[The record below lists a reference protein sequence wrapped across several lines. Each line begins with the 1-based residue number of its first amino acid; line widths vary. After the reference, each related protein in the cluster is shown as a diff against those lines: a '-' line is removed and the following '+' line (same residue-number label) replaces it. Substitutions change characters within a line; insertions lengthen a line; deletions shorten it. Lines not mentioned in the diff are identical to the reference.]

1 MKEQIEE
8 KIREWQTELDQLMMR
23 QRQLEQARADN
34 ETSIQR
40 HVGAITG
47 AQQLLEVIQRTE
59 QDAPQDAPAAEEGA

>member
-8 KIREWQTELDQLMMR
+8 KINEWHGELDQLMMR

-47 AQQLLEVIQRTE
+47 AQQLLEVIRQTE
-59 QDAPQDAPAAEEGA
+59 RDAPQDGDAEEGA

>member
-47 AQQLLEVIQRTE
+47 AQQLLDMIRRAE
-59 QDAPQDAPAAEEGA
+59 QDAPQDTPATEENP